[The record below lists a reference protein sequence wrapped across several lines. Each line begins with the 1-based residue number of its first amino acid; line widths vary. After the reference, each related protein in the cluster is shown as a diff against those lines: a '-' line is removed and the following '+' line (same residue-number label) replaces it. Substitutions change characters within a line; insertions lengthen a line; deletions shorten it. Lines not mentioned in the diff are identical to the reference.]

1 MNMEP
6 NVIRFENPEYLYLLA
21 VVPVFILLFWWVSW
35 HNKKVLNGFAHPS
48 LFKTLIP
55 NNSPARKRW
64 KFFFF
69 NLAVIS
75 LIIAIANPQTGARL
89 EEVKRKGIDLF
100 IAVDISNSML
110 AEDIAPNRLKN
121 AKQAINRLINK
132 LQGDRIGIILFA
144 GKAYIQLPL
153 TTDYAAARMFVS
165 TIETDLIDAQG
176 TAIGEAINTAVAAFD
191 QNEHNKAIIIIS
203 DGEDHEENPMDAA
216 KQAFES
222 GINIYTIGMG
232 LAEGAPIPLYNQ
244 YGKRTGFRKN
254 NENSTIITRLNESML
269 QQIATAGNGS
279 YVRANNSRS
288 GLDAIFNEINQLEKS
303 EIEAKVFT
311 DYEDQFQWFL
321 GLALILLILESS
333 LSTARKRWEKWFN
346 IFDRKEKH
354 A

>member
-1 MNMEP
+1 MEP
-6 NVIRFENPEYLYLLA
+6 NVIRFENPDYLYLLA
-21 VVPVFILLFWWVSW
+21 VIPLFFLLFWWVSW
-35 HNKKVLNGFAHPS
+35 HNKKLLKQFAQPA
-48 LFKTLIP
+48 LLKTLMP
-55 NNSPARKRW
+55 LNSPGRKRL

-69 NLAVIS
+69 SLALAS
-75 LIIAIANPQTGARL
+75 LIIALANPQTGARL
-89 EEVKRKGIDLF
+89 EEVKREGIDLF

-110 AEDIAPNRLKN
+110 AEDIAPNRLEN

-144 GKAYIQLPL
+144 GKAFIQLPL
-153 TTDYAAARMFVS
+153 TTDYAAAKMFVS

-176 TAIGEAINTAVAAFD
+176 TAIGEAISTATAAFD
-191 QNEHNKAIIIIS
+191 ENDHNKAIIIIS

-216 KQAFES
+216 RQAVDL

-232 LAEGAPIPLYNQ
+232 LAEGAPIPVYNQ

-254 NENSTIITRLNESML
+254 KENSTIITRLNEPML
-269 QQIATAGNGS
+269 QQIATTGNGS

-311 DYEDQFQWFL
+311 DYEDQFQWFI
-321 GLALILLILESS
+321 GLALILLILEAGI
-333 LSTARKRWEKWFN
+333 STARKQWEKWFN
-346 IFDRKEKH
+346 IFDRKENH